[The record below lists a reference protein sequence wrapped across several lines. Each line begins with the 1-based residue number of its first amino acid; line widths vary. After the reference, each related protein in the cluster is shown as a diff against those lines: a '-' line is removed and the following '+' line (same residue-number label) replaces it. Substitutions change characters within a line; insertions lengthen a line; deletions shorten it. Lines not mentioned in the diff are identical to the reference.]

1 MRKRELIKFLEDE
14 NEVLRQKSETEARI
28 FSELSDKNDEL
39 MKSVLELSIRKNS
52 VLKDIE
58 QANEKIQRINPENR
72 SCSPPPPRSSRK
84 SKASALTL
92 KAQPVRLR
100 REKAQIEETSIA
112 ISEANSEV

>member
-1 MRKRELIKFLEDE
+1 MRKRELIKSLEDE

-58 QANEKIQRINPENR
+58 QANERIQRINAEK
-72 SCSPPPPRSSRK
+72 SQLLTSSSEKQSEIQSLSSHIESSAREIEERK
-84 SKASALTL
+84 ST
-92 KAQPVRLR
+92 
-100 REKAQIEETSIA
+100 
-112 ISEANSEV
+112 N